1 MRTTKLLC
9 IAAALAICAMPA
21 GADDEGPDTETLQQ
35 AVVNVWTVKADDQN
49 HAQIGWGSGFVV
61 SRDGY
66 IVTNWHVVKSAKY
79 VSVLLPGEA
88 EPRQGENQNQDLKD
102 LFLKGRA
109 ARVLY
114 SSPARDLAV
123 IKVETPL
130 HAALTL
136 ADAPV
141 TKNTK
146 VYAIGYP
153 GAAED
158 LFKAPTADPTVTSGV
173 IGRAYSA
180 PFHYG
185 DTSESI
191 PVIQHSAYINHG
203 NSGGPLIDSCG
214 RVVGVNTW
222 ISADEIR
229 QDASGGAQLE
239 ANSGVYYA
247 SNAVNLI
254 SFLHSNNV
262 PMDVASY
269 GCSPGGMRGTLE
281 YGLIGVLL
289 AAVLSL
295 ALIMTFRKP
304 RVVVMD
310 AVNRSAEAVSRR
322 ISRRNPD
329 GGDGARAPARSEATA
344 RVSPGA
350 FRKLSF
356 KGRDGAARCSFE
368 ITRNMLQRTHNGV
381 VLGRLDNGVDLRID
395 HAEVSRRH
403 ARIFLSG
410 AQVMIEDLGAMNGTT
425 LNAVKLIPNAP
436 LPLADGAV
444 VTMGPL
450 VFDVRME

>member
-1 MRTTKLLC
+1 MRTAKLLG
-9 IAAALAICAMPA
+9 IAVALAICAKPA
-21 GADDEGPDTETLQQ
+21 GAADDGPDTETLEQ
-35 AVVNVWTVKADDQN
+35 AVVHVWTVGTDEHN
-49 HAQIGWGSGFVV
+49 HARFGWGSGFVV

-66 IVTNWHVVKSAKY
+66 IVTNWHVVKAAKY
-79 VSVLLPGEA
+79 VSVLLPGET
-88 EPRQGENQNQDLKD
+88 EPSDGDDLRN
-102 LFLKGRA
+102 LFLKGRS

-114 SSPARDLAV
+114 DSPSRDLAV

-130 HAALTL
+130 RAALTL
-136 ADAPV
+136 SDAPV

-185 DTSESI
+185 DTHESI

-203 NSGGPLIDSCG
+203 NSGGPLIDACG
-214 RVVGVNTW
+214 RAVGVNTW

-247 SNAVNLI
+247 SNATQLI
-254 SFLHSNNV
+254 AFLRSNNV

-269 GCSPGGMRGTLE
+269 GCSPGGMRGPLE

-295 ALIMTFRKP
+295 ALVLMLRKP
-304 RVVVMD
+304 RVVMME

-322 ISRRNPD
+322 VSRR
-329 GGDGARAPARSEATA
+329 GAGAQPPEATV
-344 RVSPGA
+344 RVTPGA
-350 FRKLSF
+350 FRSLRF
-356 KGRDGAARCSFE
+356 KGRDGAAFGSFE
-368 ITRNMLQRTHNGV
+368 ITRNMLQRTRNGV
-381 VLGRLDNGVDLRID
+381 VLGRLENGVDIRID
-395 HAEVSRRH
+395 HAEISRRH

-410 AQVMIEDLGAMNGTT
+410 AQVVIDDLGAMNGTSVNGT
-425 LNAVKLIPNAP
+425 KLIPNAP
-436 LPLADGAV
+436 YPLADGAV
-444 VTMGPL
+444 VTLGPL

>member
-1 MRTTKLLC
+1 MRTADLLG
-9 IAAALAICAMPA
+9 IAAALAICALPA
-21 GADDEGPDTETLQQ
+21 GAEDEGPDTETLQQ
-35 AVVNVWTVKADDQN
+35 AVVNVWVYGTDAQD
-49 HAQIGWGSGFVV
+49 HAQVAMGSGFAV
-61 SRDGY
+61 SREGY
-66 IVTNWHVVKSAKY
+66 IVTNWHVVKAAKY

-88 EPRQGENQNQDLKD
+88 EPSDGNDLRN
-102 LFLKGRA
+102 LFLKGRT

-136 ADAPV
+136 SDAPV

-185 DTSESI
+185 DTHESI

-203 NSGGPLIDSCG
+203 NSGGPLIDACG
-214 RVVGVNTW
+214 RVIGVNTW

-229 QDASGGAQLE
+229 KDASGGAQLE

-254 SFLHSNNV
+254 PFLRSNNV

-289 AAVLSL
+289 ATVL
-295 ALIMTFRKP
+295 ALALVMTLRKP
-304 RVVVMD
+304 RVVMME

-322 ISRRNPD
+322 ISRRNAD
-329 GGDGARAPARSEATA
+329 GRAPERPEATA
-344 RVSPGA
+344 RITPGG
-350 FRKLSF
+350 FRSLRF

-368 ITRNMLQRTHNGV
+368 ITRNMLQRTRNGV
-381 VLGRLDNGVDLRID
+381 VLGRLENGVDVRID

-403 ARIFLSG
+403 ARIFLNG
-410 AQVMIEDLGAMNGTT
+410 AQVMLEDLGAMNGTT
-425 LNAVKLIPNAP
+425 LNGVKLIPNAP

-450 VFDVRME
+450 AFDVRVE